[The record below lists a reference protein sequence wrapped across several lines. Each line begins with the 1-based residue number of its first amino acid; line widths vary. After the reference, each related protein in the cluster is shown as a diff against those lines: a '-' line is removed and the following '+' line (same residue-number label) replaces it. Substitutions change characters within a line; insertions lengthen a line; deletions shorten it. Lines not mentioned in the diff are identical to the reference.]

1 MDIEKMIFC
10 NLVSQMSSLQNKID
24 RLAAAYSASALTPT
38 QTAAAHTHLDALL
51 ALFAE
56 SNSVPLK
63 PAQQVEA
70 LKPKHDSKSVSSP
83 SLFIAPMDLSFPDEM
98 VSQIVSSLPKW
109 NCTILKSDAVPQAP
123 GVVVVLHNCTG
134 RRYESENID
143 DVRTRFPNRQI
154 CHFFIIN
161 KCRYVDY
168 QSPQPGE
175 TTVYGSYV
183 TEDWIVPKFT
193 EAPANGLASLTRM
206 LDLYITNDPR
216 VALSPRTTPVKYASP
231 AVVASPVPPVKY
243 AGPTAVKPATPTASA
258 CGPHEVSIYS
268 ECGMPKKSEVL
279 FQEKLAGWEC
289 KFYTEAK
296 EVRLGNVIIVHP
308 IVGYPEITQREHE
321 EYVKLFPNSRI
332 MVFYVKV
339 DPIRIQVPTL
349 PGITYIPGE
358 FIAEN
363 LQMNVFATGMNLL
376 LEALNK

>member
-1 MDIEKMIFC
+1 
-10 NLVSQMSSLQNKID
+10 MSLSNKIN
-24 RLAAAYSASALTPT
+24 RIITAYAISTLTPEL
-38 QTAAAHTHLDALL
+38 TAAAHTHLDALL
-51 ALFAE
+51 ALFTE

-70 LKPKHDSKSVSSP
+70 LEPEHDSKFVMSP
-83 SLFIAPMDLSFPDEM
+83 SLFIAPMDLSFTDEM
-98 VSQIVSSLPKW
+98 ISQIVSSLPKW
-109 NCTILKSDAVPQAP
+109 NCTFLKPDAVPQIP

-134 RRYESENID
+134 RRYEFENID
-143 DVRTRFPNRQI
+143 DARTRFPNRQI

-161 KCRYVDY
+161 GCGYVDY

-183 TEDWIVPKFT
+183 TEDWLVPKFT

-206 LDLYITNDPR
+206 LDLYVTNDPR
-216 VALSPRTTPVKYASP
+216 VALSPTTTPVKYASP

-243 AGPTAVKPATPTASA
+243 SGPATVKPATPTAVV
-258 CGPHEVSIYS
+258 CGPHEVSVYS
-268 ECGMPKKSEVL
+268 ECGMLKKSEAL
-279 FQEKLAGWEC
+279 FREKLAGWDC

-308 IVGYPEITQREHE
+308 IIGYPEITQREHE

-332 MVFYVKV
+332 MVFYLKV
-339 DPIRIQVPTL
+339 DPIRIRVPTL

-363 LQMNVFATGMNLL
+363 LQMNVFANGMNLL